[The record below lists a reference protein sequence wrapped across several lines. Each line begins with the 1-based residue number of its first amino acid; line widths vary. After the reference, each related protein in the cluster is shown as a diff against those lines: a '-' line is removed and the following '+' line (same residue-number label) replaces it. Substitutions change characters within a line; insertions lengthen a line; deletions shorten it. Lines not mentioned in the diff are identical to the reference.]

1 MASNKERRELIW
13 GDGTLAKATLTYPDP
28 INKNKKKSIQVQFN
42 PAEYSIARGVD
53 SEETNGKGQNAT
65 PEQQQQKQE
74 NLATMTVQLIL
85 DTTSYVEE
93 DDTIEKNYPDYL
105 QDEKELSGICR
116 DMALITKMTSDSHK
130 SNLLCFSWG
139 TMEFYGIVISLSIQ
153 YQMFN
158 RNGQPVRVSIDMT
171 IKGEEKELLNE
182 IGANPRQSPDRTKY
196 RRLNPREELWML
208 ADLEYDDVSCW
219 KEIARENGILNPRK
233 VDYTRR
239 LKIPAL

>member
-105 QDEKELSGICR
+105 
-116 DMALITKMTSDSHK
+116 
-130 SNLLCFSWG
+130 
-139 TMEFYGIVISLSIQ
+139 
-153 YQMFN
+153 
-158 RNGQPVRVSIDMT
+158 
-171 IKGEEKELLNE
+171 
-182 IGANPRQSPDRTKY
+182 
-196 RRLNPREELWML
+196 
-208 ADLEYDDVSCW
+208 
-219 KEIARENGILNPRK
+219 
-233 VDYTRR
+233 
-239 LKIPAL
+239 